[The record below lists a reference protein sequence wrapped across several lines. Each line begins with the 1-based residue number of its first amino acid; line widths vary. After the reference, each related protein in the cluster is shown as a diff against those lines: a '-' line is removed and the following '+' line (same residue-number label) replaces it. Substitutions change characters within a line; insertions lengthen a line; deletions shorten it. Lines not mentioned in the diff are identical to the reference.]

1 MNCEWKRVN
10 MFFGMFITNSIIP
23 LSFWR
28 TAVEKPPAP
37 ISYLSDISTT
47 SAIKSHLSTLRFSF
61 RRIIPIRSS
70 YSNNHY
76 SGDS

>member
-1 MNCEWKRVN
+1 

-28 TAVEKPPAP
+28 TAVEKPHN